1 MATRDGGDEAPSRMK
16 KHGAENTHS
25 TCQFIKTHIRHIK
38 QVYLV
43 THTLVFVKC
52 KRMTNRIQES
62 GYLQERTERESP
74 QRSSKA
80 LQYTGH
86 FPFVRLCG
94 KHVEVRF
101 LSLPFQLF
109 QRLPDI
115 YDVFC
120 NN

>member
-1 MATRDGGDEAPSRMK
+1 
-16 KHGAENTHS
+16 
-25 TCQFIKTHIRHIK
+25 
-38 QVYLV
+38 
-43 THTLVFVKC
+43 
-52 KRMTNRIQES
+52 MTNRIQES

-74 QRSSKA
+74 QSSSKD

-101 LSLPFQLF
+101 LALSFQLF
-109 QRLPDI
+109 QGLPDV
-115 YDVFC
+115 YDIFC

>member
-1 MATRDGGDEAPSRMK
+1 
-16 KHGAENTHS
+16 
-25 TCQFIKTHIRHIK
+25 
-38 QVYLV
+38 
-43 THTLVFVKC
+43 
-52 KRMTNRIQES
+52 MTNRIQES

-101 LSLPFQLF
+101 LSLSFQLF
-109 QRLPDI
+109 QRLPDV
-115 YDVFC
+115 YDLFC
-120 NN
+120 NNEDISIYSLKS